1 MQERRKR
8 KEDRG
13 KRKEERGK
21 RKEERGK
28 KKEERGK
35 RKEERGKRKEER
47 GKRKEERGK
56 RKEERGKRKEER
68 GKIYYEIQDCRSFR
82 VLETLTGYRP
92 YSHSVFFPP
101 NCIKIRAVLL
111 SRHGPKATP
120 VFLNTCHLRIDNDIN
135 KCEAGR
141 QRDEMNS

>member
-1 MQERRKR
+1 MQERGKR

-21 RKEERGK
+21 RKEER
-28 KKEERGK
+28 RK

-47 GKRKEERGK
+47 R
-56 RKEERGKRKEER
+56 KRKEER

-92 YSHSVFFPP
+92 YSHSVFFPR
-101 NCIKIRAVLL
+101 NYIKIRAVLL
-111 SRHGPKATP
+111 SSHGPKATP
-120 VFLNTCHLRIDNDIN
+120 VFLNTCHLTIDNDIN

-141 QRDEMNS
+141 QRDGMNS